1 MDDHR
6 HFSYITK
13 LEVKKGKKRKEKR
26 YSSKAYYGCWAL
38 WRAFG
43 FFFKFGDHLFIYL
56 FVYFLVISGG
66 YLTGALQVFGRKEN
80 KIK

>member
-6 HFSYITK
+6 HFSYITN
-13 LEVKKGKKRKEKR
+13 LEVKKGKKKRKKEKR
-26 YSSKAYYGCWAL
+26 YSSKAYHGCWAL

-43 FFFKFGDHLFIYL
+43 FFLIWRPFIYL

>member
-13 LEVKKGKKRKEKR
+13 LEVKKGKKKKKKR

-43 FFFKFGDHLFIYL
+43 FFFLIWRPFIYL
-56 FVYFLVISGG
+56 FICLFSRDIRR
-66 YLTGALQVFGRKEN
+66 VFDRCSPGIWKKRK
-80 KIK
+80 